1 MGVRNRHSGRAE
13 RGRNI
18 AELQKNIEYDIIL
31 YTNDI
36 AWYTI
41 EFMIEIDFYRRNVN
55 LRSYLPLSPYT
66 LK

>member
-41 EFMIEIDFYRRNVN
+41 EITIEKDF
-55 LRSYLPLSPYT
+55 
-66 LK
+66 

>member
-1 MGVRNRHSGRAE
+1 MLIGVRNGHSGRAE

-31 YTNDI
+31 HTNDI

-41 EFMIEIDFYRRNVN
+41 EITIEKDF
-55 LRSYLPLSPYT
+55 
-66 LK
+66 